1 MIGTSTFQRI
11 TGYWRRL
18 TSGSVNRRIFGSI
31 MTVGVFTIGVKTIS
45 FAKELIVAQ
54 AFGTGDALDAFL
66 VAFGLTNYLAAV
78 VAMPFGSAMLPS
90 FVRER
95 EQAGEEA
102 AQRLLATVVLLV
114 LALVGGASVLLVALG
129 PLLLPLIGSGFA
141 ASKLALTFG
150 MLLVLAPSVLL
161 AGLNELAS
169 TTANLA
175 DRFAFTA
182 MSGAA
187 VPIATVASVL
197 LLRPQLGVYAL
208 AVGVLA
214 GMAIQSLLLAWRL
227 RRDGVSLWP
236 RWDGWTPALA
246 RVLRQY
252 WPVVAGA
259 ALHNSSVLIDQA
271 MATPLGSGSVAV
283 LNYGNKL
290 VALVQGV
297 GATALGVAILPYFAR
312 MIAAS
317 DWRSVRQA
325 LRFYTRLIL
334 AVGVPFALLAALGSH
349 AIIESVYQRGAFTA
363 ADTLLVSQVQAMFVL
378 QLLCYTLG
386 ILFVQLILSLGTTRV
401 MMWGTLLNVTLNVVL
416 NYVLQRW
423 LGVVGIALSTTLV
436 YVASSIYLFVML
448 QRMLS
453 AAEGGDHAADA
464 ARAVTPGGRG

>member
-11 TGYWRRL
+11 SGYWQRL

-31 MTVGVFTIGVKTIS
+31 MTVGVFTIGVKAIS
-45 FAKELIVAQ
+45 FAKELIVAH

-66 VAFGLTNYLAAV
+66 VAFGLTNYLAVV

-95 EQAGEEA
+95 DHEGEEA

-114 LALVGGASVLLVALG
+114 LVLVGAAAFLLVALG

-141 ASKLALTFG
+141 PGKLALTFG

-175 DRFAFTA
+175 NRFAFTA

-187 VPIATVASVL
+187 VPIATVASIF

-214 GMAIQSLLLAWRL
+214 GMAIQSLLLVWRL

-236 RWDGWTPALA
+236 RWGGRSPALG

-283 LNYGNKL
+283 LSYGNKL

-317 DWRSVRQA
+317 DWPSVRQA
-325 LRFYTRLIL
+325 LRFYFRLIVGFCIPFTVL
-334 AVGVPFALLAALGSH
+334 ATFFSH
-349 AIIESVYQRGAFTA
+349 SIIQFVYERGAFTE
-363 ADTLLVSQVQAMFVL
+363 ADTLIVSHVQAMFVL
-378 QLLCYTLG
+378 QIPFYMLCV
-386 ILFVQLILSLGTTRV
+386 LFVQLILSLGTTGV
-401 MMWGTLLNVTLNVVL
+401 IMWGAILNVSLNIIL
-416 NYVLQRW
+416 NYALQRW
-423 LGVVGIALSTTLV
+423 LGVIGIALSTTFV
-436 YVASSIYLFVML
+436 YVASSIYLFIML
-448 QRMLS
+448 HREL
-453 AAEGGDHAADA
+453 AKFEG
-464 ARAVTPGGRG
+464 